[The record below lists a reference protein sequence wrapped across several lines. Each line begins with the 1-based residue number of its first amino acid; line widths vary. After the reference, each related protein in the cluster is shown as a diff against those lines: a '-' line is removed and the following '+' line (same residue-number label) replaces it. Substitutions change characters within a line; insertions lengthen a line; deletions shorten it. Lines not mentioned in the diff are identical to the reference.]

1 MYRLWALTTSSYT
14 TVHISVLKC
23 RCVWFP
29 VSPCIF
35 CLLTATLS
43 TRAAS
48 PPSTTK
54 TCTTTRTSG
63 TCKSL
68 AAHSLTCSL
77 LRFVVLPCTVLFIIK
92 LDHVPRGTLVPQN
105 HCGKKIQA
113 DGAARISFIMQT
125 TKPAARASLVCA
137 LSWGESKWKEN
148 IKFSVWDPPSQH
160 HKHCTT
166 QVQSFKG
173 L

>member
-1 MYRLWALTTSSYT
+1 M
-14 TVHISVLKC
+14 SVLKC

-48 PPSTTK
+48 PPSVTK

-68 AAHSLTCSL
+68 AAHILTCSL
-77 LRFVVLPCTVLFIIK
+77 LRFVVLPCTVLFNIK
-92 LDHVPRGTLVPQN
+92 LDRLPRGTFVPQN

-113 DGAARISFIMQT
+113 EDFIYNADY
-125 TKPAARASLVCA
+125 KASCVRSLVCP
-137 LSWGESKWKEN
+137 LSRGESKWKEN
-148 IKFSVWDPPSQH
+148 ITFSVSDPAGQH

-166 QVQSFKG
+166 QVQSTDRLMSLFI
-173 L
+173 LR